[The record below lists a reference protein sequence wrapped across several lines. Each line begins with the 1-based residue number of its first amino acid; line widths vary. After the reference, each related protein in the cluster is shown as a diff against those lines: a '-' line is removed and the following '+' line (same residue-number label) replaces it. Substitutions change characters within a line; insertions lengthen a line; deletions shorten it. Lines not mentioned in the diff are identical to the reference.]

1 MEKYATVSTAF
12 DAKSIREKLTL
23 LKTRYEHVCLAL
35 QDKEAPRKVQ
45 SIRRLEREFL
55 FLDIKRLEKML
66 SETQTPKANTLRS
79 FLHIRRHA

>member
-12 DAKSIREKLTL
+12 DAKSIHEKLTL
-23 LKTRYEHVCLAL
+23 LKARYERVSQSLT
-35 QDKEAPRKVQ
+35 DKNAPRKLQ

-66 SETQTPKANTLRS
+66 APTHTPKESVFRS
-79 FLHIRRHA
+79 FFHIRRHA